1 MPAPEKF
8 TASGRF
14 CRGALALAAGLA
26 CAAAPASPP
35 PDAVASIRPVHS
47 LLAGVMAGVAE
58 PGLLLRAGESPHT
71 YALRPS
77 DAEMLAAADL
87 VVRIG
92 PGLESF
98 LDRLLRELAPDA
110 RLLTLEEVP
119 DLMRLPVRRGG
130 LWEEHVHGDEHEHG
144 EEHGHEEKHEHEER
158 HGHEEEHEHEERH
171 AHEEEHEHEEEH
183 AHEEERGHD
192 DGHGHHGGHDDD
204 ALDVHIWL
212 DPRNAA
218 VMARAMVAELARLDP
233 EREARYRE
241 NLAAIEERLRAL
253 DEEMRE
259 TLAPLAGRGFLV
271 FHDAWQHLDARY
283 GLRAVGSFRVAPE
296 RAPGAARLQALS
308 RKLAERDIVCVFSEP
323 QFSPRLVAATVADA
337 GAVLGELDPIGAE
350 LPTGPELYFEMMRG
364 NARALRECLEE

>member
-1 MPAPEKF
+1 MPAPEKSPAPGSF
-8 TASGRF
+8 R
-14 CRGALALAAGLA
+14 RGALALAAGLA
-26 CAAAPASPP
+26 CAVAHAGPP

-47 LLAGVMAGVAE
+47 LLAGVMAGIAE

-98 LDRLLRELAPDA
+98 LDRPLRELAPNA
-110 RLLTLEEVP
+110 QLLTLEEVP

-130 LWEEHVHGDEHEHG
+130 LWEEHVHGDEHGHD
-144 EEHGHEEKHEHEER
+144 EEHGHEEAHEHEER
-158 HGHEEEHEHEERH
+158 PGHEEGHGHGGHGHEEAHGHEERH
-171 AHEEEHEHEEEH
+171 AHEE
-183 AHEEERGHD
+183 ARGHD
-192 DGHGHHGGHDDD
+192 DGHGHHDGHDDD

-218 VMARAMVAELARLDP
+218 VMARAMAAELARLDP

-241 NLAAIEERLRAL
+241 NLAALEERLRAL
-253 DEEMRE
+253 DEEMQQ

-271 FHDAWQHLDARY
+271 FHDAWQHLDTRY

-308 RKLAERDIVCVFSEP
+308 RKLAERDIICVFSEP

-337 GAVLGELDPIGAE
+337 GAALGELDPIGAE

-364 NARALRECLEE
+364 NARALQACLEE

>member
-1 MPAPEKF
+1 MPAPEQF
-8 TASGRF
+8 AAPGRF

-26 CAAAPASPP
+26 CAAAHAAPP
-35 PDAVASIRPVHS
+35 PDVVASIRPVHS
-47 LLAGVMAGVAE
+47 LLAGVMTGIAE

-98 LDRLLRELAPDA
+98 LDRPLRELAPDA
-110 RLLTLEEVP
+110 RLLALEDAP
-119 DLMRLPVRRGG
+119 GLARLSVRRGG
-130 LWEEHVHGDEHEHG
+130 LWEEHAHGD
-144 EEHGHEEKHEHEER
+144 EHGHEEKH
-158 HGHEEEHEHEERH
+158 GHEEEHDHEERH
-171 AHEEEHEHEEEH
+171 AHEKEREHEERH

-192 DGHGHHGGHDDD
+192 DGHGHHDGHDGD

-241 NLAAIEERLRAL
+241 NLAAVEERLRAL

-259 TLAPLAGRGFLV
+259 TLAPVAGRGFLV

-337 GAVLGELDPIGAE
+337 GATLGELDPIGAE